1 VKFPPFSALRTP
13 ISAMLSPILLVL
25 SAKQIPVWSGEE
37 KNVENFSAKKEKKK
51 EFLVK
56 IKRFA
61 QRPHKEQRAGIM
73 VYSWW
78 VCQLLFVAKR

>member
-1 VKFPPFSALRTP
+1 VKFPPFSAAYTP

-37 KNVENFSAKKEKKK
+37 KNVENFSAKKEKKGK
-51 EFLVK
+51 FLVK

-61 QRPHKEQRAGIM
+61 QRPHKEQR
-73 VYSWW
+73 V
-78 VCQLLFVAKR
+78 